1 MKKLNCHSEA
11 TAKNLPWYGKIPHFV
26 RDDNKNNAF
35 TLAEILVVMAITAV
49 IGTVLVTIFT
59 NTLRGSNKSQILSNI
74 KQNGQAV
81 LENMDKTI
89 RGADNVVCVSSKT
102 LLIEKDGCYTRYR
115 FVEQNLTRNGQIQQD
130 HPQPD
135 PNTPCIQNSPA
146 PSPRNTPAFINAVCS
161 DEDLLVSPKVL
172 TDTNTQTG
180 VSVSSS
186 GFFTRSQ
193 QSGSK
198 DSITIK
204 FNLSPAIGAPAVLS
218 SQIDPVSFETTIGLR

>member
-1 MKKLNCHSEA
+1 MKSSA
-11 TAKNLPWYGKIPHFV
+11 G
-26 RDDNKNNAF
+26 F

-59 NTLRGSNKSQILSNI
+59 NTLRGSNKSQILANI

-89 RGADNVVCVSSKT
+89 RGADNVVCVSFKT

-115 FVEQNLTRNGQIQQD
+115 FVEQNSTRNGQIQQD

-135 PNTPCIQNSPA
+135 PNTPSPCIQNSPA
-146 PSPRNTPAFINAVCS
+146 PSPRNTPAFLNAVCP
-161 DEDLLVSPKVL
+161 DADPLVSPKVL

-186 GFFTRSQ
+186 GFFTRIPQ
-193 QSGSK
+193 PEPGFK